1 MDAYALG
8 ATLWSLVFRLNP
20 DDWDLMDAVNNATTL
35 PDFYRSILE
44 MLLEEDPRRRQ
55 SVHNVLLFMRTE
67 EKLQVIIDS
76 L

>member
-55 SVHNVLLFMRTE
+55 SVHNVLLFMRTDG
-67 EKLQVIIDS
+67 KLRGIIDS